1 MSEYAS
7 VCLNIPEYAWEC
19 LNNVL
24 AKTGFSICLII
35 LDIWQGF
42 EYVAGIKYVMV
53 LIMLQYNYNN
63 IIIIVTNIIM
73 LEFYRLILHIQVL
86 CSKPFFLF
94 LASV

>member
-1 MSEYAS
+1 
-7 VCLNIPEYAWEC
+7 
-19 LNNVL
+19 
-24 AKTGFSICLII
+24 
-35 LDIWQGF
+35 
-42 EYVAGIKYVMV
+42 MV

-94 LASV
+94 LA